1 MSFWK
6 AFGEGLGEGLK
17 GDSGRAEEPAT
28 SALSAEEPAPGAL
41 SPGEPPPSALPPEG
55 LPPSTPPLDEPAP
68 ALSADRGLGVNK
80 VVLGIVVVVGVLLLI
95 ALLVHV
101 SSREQVGN
109 TDSPRAQRAAL
120 ALLQT
125 IPVKGRAPKT
135 GYSRFQFGQPWT
147 DDVDVEGGH
156 NHCDTRNDILRRDL
170 SNVAPPSGCI
180 VQSGVL
186 HDPYTGKDVVFN
198 RDEGTDVLVQV
209 DHVVALL
216 DAWQK
221 GAQQWDQPKRTQF
234 ANDPLNL
241 LAVSGKANRNKKAGD
256 VATWLPSNKDFRCAY
271 VTRVVNVKAKYGV
284 WMTQEEHDRASG
296 ILTTCL
302 SEPPLSSKAPSSS
315 RILPSV
321 GTRFPSSSRPAPLPL
336 APPQPQTSNQ
346 YIPPPAA
353 LPPSDGPSVY
363 YPNCK
368 AARATG
374 AAPIYAGQPGYR
386 LGLDR
391 NGDGVACE

>member
-1 MSFWK
+1 MSVWK
-6 AFGEGLGEGLK
+6 AFADGVRDGLK
-17 GDSGRAEEPAT
+17 SDSQRAEQPAT
-28 SALSAEEPAPGAL
+28 STLPEELVTATLPTEETETSASPPVEPAL
-41 SPGEPPPSALPPEG
+41 
-55 LPPSTPPLDEPAP
+55 TPAANRPNA
-68 ALSADRGLGVNK
+68 VNK
-80 VVLGIVVVVGVLLLI
+80 VVLAIVAVVGVLVLI
-95 ALLVHV
+95 TVLVHV
-101 SSREQVGN
+101 SSREKVGS
-109 TDSPRAQRAAL
+109 TDNPRAQRAAL
-120 ALLQT
+120 SLLET

-170 SNVAPPSGCI
+170 SNVVPPAGCI

-186 HDPYTGKDVVFN
+186 HDPYTGKDVQFN

-234 ANDPLNL
+234 ANDPVNL

-284 WMTQEEHDRASG
+284 WMTQDEHEAASRT
-296 ILTTCL
+296 LTTCL

-315 RILPSV
+315 GVLPSV
-321 GTRFPSSSRPAPLPL
+321 GTRFPSSSRPAPLPPV
-336 APPQPQTSNQ
+336 PPQPQPSNSPV
-346 YIPPPAA
+346 PPPVA
-353 LPPSDGPSVY
+353 LPPNEGPSVY
-363 YPNCK
+363 YPNCR
-368 AARATG
+368 AARAAG
-374 AAPIYAGQPGYR
+374 AAPIYRGQPGYR
-386 LGLDR
+386 PGLDR

>member
-1 MSFWK
+1 MSVWK
-6 AFGEGLGEGLK
+6 AFGEGVLDGLK
-17 GDSGRAEEPAT
+17 GDAGRAEEPPT
-28 SALSAEEPAPGAL
+28 SALPEETA
-41 SPGEPPPSALPPEG
+41 
-55 LPPSTPPLDEPAP
+55 PSTSPPVDPAQTP
-68 ALSADRGLGVNK
+68 AVNRPLAVNK
-80 VVLGIVVVVGVLLLI
+80 IVLGIVAVVAVLVLI

-101 SSREQVGN
+101 SNREKVGN
-109 TDSPRAQRAAL
+109 TDNPRAQKAAL
-120 ALLQT
+120 SLLQT

-147 DDVDVEGGH
+147 DDVDVQGGH

-170 SNVAPPSGCI
+170 SNVVPPDGCI

-186 HDPYTGKDVVFN
+186 HDPYTGKDVPFN

-209 DHVVALL
+209 DHVVPLL

-221 GAQQWDQPKRTQF
+221 GAQQWDQPTRTQF

-284 WMTQEEHDRASG
+284 WMTQEEHDAASR
-296 ILTTCL
+296 ILTACS
-302 SEPPLSSKAPSSS
+302 SEPLPSSKVPSSS
-315 RILPSV
+315 GVLPSV
-321 GTRFPSSSRPAPLPL
+321 GTRFPSSSRLAPLPL
-336 APPQPQTSNQ
+336 LPPPPQTSNA
-346 YIPPPAA
+346 YVPPPA
-353 LPPSDGPSVY
+353 LLPSDGPSVY

-368 AARATG
+368 AARAAG

-386 LGLDR
+386 PGLDR
-391 NGDGVACE
+391 DGDGVACE

>member
-1 MSFWK
+1 MSVWK
-6 AFGEGLGEGLK
+6 AFGDGVRDGLK
-17 GDSGRAEEPAT
+17 GDSARAEVTAISALPPEETAT
-28 SALSAEEPAPGAL
+28 SALSPEETAHSAPPPVEPAQTLAVNR
-41 SPGEPPPSALPPEG
+41 
-55 LPPSTPPLDEPAP
+55 PLA
-68 ALSADRGLGVNK
+68 VNK
-80 VVLGIVVVVGVLLLI
+80 VFLGIVAVVVVLLLI
-95 ALLVHV
+95 ALLVHACN
-101 SSREQVGN
+101 REKVGN
-109 TDSPRAQRAAL
+109 TDNSRAQRAAL
-120 ALLQT
+120 SLLQT
-125 IPVKGRAPKT
+125 IPIKGRAPKT

-170 SNVAPPSGCI
+170 SNVLPAAGCI

-186 HDPYTGKDVVFN
+186 HDPYTGKDVQFN

-271 VTRVVNVKAKYGV
+271 VTRVVDVKAKYGV
-284 WMTQEEHDRASG
+284 WMTQDEHDAASR
-296 ILTTCL
+296 ILTTCF
-302 SEPPLSSKAPSSS
+302 SEPPQSSKIPSSS
-315 RILPSV
+315 GVLPSV

-336 APPQPQTSNQ
+336 MPP
-346 YIPPPAA
+346 PPPAA
-353 LPPSDGPSVY
+353 VPPSDGWSVY

-368 AARATG
+368 AARAAG

-386 LGLDR
+386 PGLDR
-391 NGDGVACE
+391 DGDGVACE

>member
-1 MSFWK
+1 M
-6 AFGEGLGEGLK
+6 
-17 GDSGRAEEPAT
+17 
-28 SALSAEEPAPGAL
+28 
-41 SPGEPPPSALPPEG
+41 
-55 LPPSTPPLDEPAP
+55 
-68 ALSADRGLGVNK
+68 
-80 VVLGIVVVVGVLLLI
+80 VVVVVVLLVV
-95 ALLVHV
+95 AVLVHACA
-101 SSREQVGN
+101 REKVGN
-109 TDSPRAQRAAL
+109 TDNPRAQRAAL
-120 ALLQT
+120 SLLQT

-170 SNVAPPSGCI
+170 SNVIPSSGCI

-186 HDPYTGKDVVFN
+186 HDPYTGKDVQFN

-209 DHVVALL
+209 DHVVPLL

-221 GAQQWDQPKRTQF
+221 GAQQWDPAKRVQF

-256 VATWLPSNKDFRCAY
+256 VATWLPSNRDFRCAY

-284 WMTQEEHDRASG
+284 WTTQEEHDAASS
-296 ILTTCL
+296 ILTKC
-302 SEPPLSSKAPSSS
+302 SSAEQPSSGVPPS
-315 RILPSV
+315 SGVLPSV
-321 GTRFPSSSRPAPLPL
+321 GTRFPSSSRPAPLPPM
-336 APPQPQTSNQ
+336 PPLLQTSNE
-346 YIPPPAA
+346 YVPPPAA
-353 LPPSDGPSVY
+353 LPPADGLSVY

-368 AARATG
+368 AARVAG

-386 LGLDR
+386 PGLDR
-391 NGDGVACE
+391 DGDGVACE

>member
-1 MSFWK
+1 MSVWK
-6 AFGEGLGEGLK
+6 AFGDGVRDGLK
-17 GDSGRAEEPAT
+17 GDSARAEVTAISALPPEETAT
-28 SALSAEEPAPGAL
+28 SALSPEETAHSAPPPVEPAQTLAVNR
-41 SPGEPPPSALPPEG
+41 
-55 LPPSTPPLDEPAP
+55 PLA
-68 ALSADRGLGVNK
+68 VNK
-80 VVLGIVVVVGVLLLI
+80 VFLGIVAVVVVLLLI
-95 ALLVHV
+95 ALLVHACN
-101 SSREQVGN
+101 REKVGN
-109 TDSPRAQRAAL
+109 TDNSRAQRAAL
-120 ALLQT
+120 SLLQT
-125 IPVKGRAPKT
+125 IPIKGRAPKT

-170 SNVAPPSGCI
+170 SNVLPAAGCI

-186 HDPYTGKDVVFN
+186 HDPYTGKDVQFN

-221 GAQQWDQPKRTQF
+221 GAQQWDQPKRTEF
-234 ANDPLNL
+234 ANDPVNL

-271 VTRVVNVKAKYGV
+271 VTRVVDVKAKYGV
-284 WMTQEEHDRASG
+284 WMTQDEHDAASR
-296 ILTTCL
+296 ILTTCF
-302 SEPPLSSKAPSSS
+302 SEPPQSSKIPSSS
-315 RILPSV
+315 GVLPSV

-336 APPQPQTSNQ
+336 MPP
-346 YIPPPAA
+346 PPPAA
-353 LPPSDGPSVY
+353 VPPSDGWSVY

-368 AARATG
+368 AARAAG

-386 LGLDR
+386 PGLDR
-391 NGDGVACE
+391 DGDGVACE

>member
-1 MSFWK
+1 MN
-6 AFGEGLGEGLK
+6 
-17 GDSGRAEEPAT
+17 R
-28 SALSAEEPAPGAL
+28 
-41 SPGEPPPSALPPEG
+41 
-55 LPPSTPPLDEPAP
+55 PLA
-68 ALSADRGLGVNK
+68 VNK
-80 VVLGIVVVVGVLLLI
+80 VILGIVAVVAVLVLI
-95 ALLVHV
+95 AVLVHV
-101 SSREQVGN
+101 SSREKVGS
-109 TDSPRAQRAAL
+109 TDNPRAQRAAL
-120 ALLQT
+120 SLLQT

-147 DDVDVEGGH
+147 DDVDIEGGH

-170 SNVAPPSGCI
+170 SNVVPPSGCI

-186 HDPYTGKDVVFN
+186 HDPYTGNDIRFN

-234 ANDPLNL
+234 ANDPVNL
-241 LAVSGKANRNKKAGD
+241 LAVSGKANRNKKASD

-271 VTRVVNVKAKYGV
+271 VTRVVDVKAKYGV
-284 WMTQEEHDRASG
+284 WMTQDEHDAALR
-296 ILTTCL
+296 ILTACL
-302 SEPPLSSKAPSSS
+302 SQPPLSSKIPSSS
-315 RILPSV
+315 GVLPSV

-336 APPQPQTSNQ
+336 VPPPPQTSTQ
-346 YIPPPAA
+346 YVPPPAA

-368 AARATG
+368 AARAAG
-374 AAPIYAGQPGYR
+374 AAPIYRGQPGYR
-386 LGLDR
+386 PGLDR
-391 NGDGVACE
+391 DGDGVACE